1 MRELIIVVIGAVV
14 VSSLLR
20 AFVGQMFII
29 PSQSMENTLLV
40 GDRVVVEKLTNFHR
54 GDVVVFS
61 DPGGWLEEDP
71 ADPGPWDK
79 ALEFIG
85 LPTKSTPGHLIKRV
99 IGMPG
104 DKVVCCTGQGP
115 HHRQR
120 LSPRTRRSY
129 LYTDPDDDQVNPSDV
144 KFEVVVPKDRI
155 FVMGDHRDLS
165 ADSRCHLSDL
175 STSQGRGQVAFVP
188 MSLVVGPAFA
198 IAAPFD
204 RAGRLQR
211 PATFAKVPPARAGA
225 RTSGDQACRG
235 DLLMPVAQGSRRPCL
250 SSATAASTATNGHC
264 SGWVFIR
271 SPVPTRQ
278 AAAPVP
284 ARSWR
289 PRPSSATPS
298 RGRSPD

>member
-1 MRELIIVVIGAVV
+1 LTTSKSPPAPPTLARSHANRRRKRPKTVGGRAWALVRELLIVVIGAVV

-40 GDRVVVEKLTNFHR
+40 GDRVVVEKITTFQR

-61 DPGGWLEEDP
+61 DPGGWLEQDP
-71 ADPGPWDK
+71 ADPGPWDR

-104 DKVVCCTGQGP
+104 DRVVCCNSKGRITVNGYP
-115 HHRQR
+115 
-120 LSPRTRRSY
+120 LNETSY
-129 LYTDPDDDQVNPSDV
+129 LYTDLDDAQVHPSDV
-144 KFEVVVPKDRI
+144 KFDVVVPKGRI

-175 STSQGRGQVAFVP
+175 STSQGTGQVAFVP
-188 MSLVVGPAFA
+188 TSLVVGPAFA

-204 RAGRLQR
+204 RAGRLRR
-211 PATFAKVPPARAGA
+211 PATFDKVPDPREPA
-225 RTSGDQACRG
+225 
-235 DLLMPVAQGSRRPCL
+235 
-250 SSATAASTATNGHC
+250 
-264 SGWVFIR
+264 
-271 SPVPTRQ
+271 PTRGTIK
-278 AAAPVP
+278 P
-284 ARSWR
+284 A
-289 PRPSSATPS
+289 
-298 RGRSPD
+298 GVNC

>member
-1 MRELIIVVIGAVV
+1 MTTSKSPPVPPPLAPDTANSKRNQPKTMGRRTWAFARELLIVVIGAVV

-29 PSQSMENTLLV
+29 PSQSMENTLLI
-40 GDRVVVEKLTNFHR
+40 GDRVVVEKLTKFQR

-104 DKVVCCTGQGP
+104 DRVVCCTPKGRITVNGYA
-115 HHRQR
+115 
-120 LSPRTRRSY
+120 LNETSY
-129 LYTDPDDDQVNPSDV
+129 LYTDSDDDQVNPSDV
-144 KFEVVVPKDRI
+144 RFDVVVPMGRI

-175 STSQGRGQVAFVP
+175 STSEGTGQVAFVP
-188 MSLVVGPAFA
+188 ISLVVGPAFA

-204 RAGRLQR
+204 RAGRLRR
-211 PATFAKVPPARAGA
+211 PATFDEVPEPRGPAPARGVIKPAGVN
-225 RTSGDQACRG
+225 C
-235 DLLMPVAQGSRRPCL
+235 
-250 SSATAASTATNGHC
+250 
-264 SGWVFIR
+264 
-271 SPVPTRQ
+271 
-278 AAAPVP
+278 
-284 ARSWR
+284 
-289 PRPSSATPS
+289 
-298 RGRSPD
+298 

>member
-1 MRELIIVVIGAVV
+1 MTTHKSPPAPPTLVHDTANRKRNQPKTMGRRTWAFVRELIIVVIGAVV

-40 GDRVVVEKLTNFHR
+40 GDRVVVEKLTKFQR

-104 DKVVCCTGQGP
+104 DKVVCCTAKGRITVNGYP
-115 HHRQR
+115 
-120 LSPRTRRSY
+120 LNENGY
-129 LYTDPDDDQVNPSDV
+129 LYTDPDDDQVNPSDI

-165 ADSRCHLSDL
+165 ADSRCHLADL
-175 STSQGRGQVAFVP
+175 STTQARGQVAFVP

-198 IAAPFD
+198 IAAPLD
-204 RAGRLQR
+204 RAGRLRR
-211 PATFAKVPPARAGA
+211 PATFDNVPDPPEPAPARA
-225 RTSGDQACRG
+225 
-235 DLLMPVAQGSRRPCL
+235 V
-250 SSATAASTATNGHC
+250 
-264 SGWVFIR
+264 IK
-271 SPVPTRQ
+271 
-278 AAAPVP
+278 P
-284 ARSWR
+284 A
-289 PRPSSATPS
+289 
-298 RGRSPD
+298 GVNC

>member
-1 MRELIIVVIGAVV
+1 LTTHKSPPAPPTLVHDTANRKRNQPKTMGRRTWAFVRELIIVVIGAVV

-40 GDRVVVEKLTNFHR
+40 GDRVVVEKLTKFQR

-104 DKVVCCTGQGP
+104 DKVVCCTAKGRITVNGYP
-115 HHRQR
+115 
-120 LSPRTRRSY
+120 LNETSY
-129 LYTDPDDDQVNPSDV
+129 LYTDPDDDQVNPSDI

-165 ADSRCHLSDL
+165 ADSRCHLADL
-175 STSQGRGQVAFVP
+175 STTQARGQVAFVP

-198 IAAPFD
+198 IAAPLD
-204 RAGRLQR
+204 RAGRLRR
-211 PATFAKVPPARAGA
+211 PATFDNVPDPPEPAPARA
-225 RTSGDQACRG
+225 
-235 DLLMPVAQGSRRPCL
+235 V
-250 SSATAASTATNGHC
+250 
-264 SGWVFIR
+264 IK
-271 SPVPTRQ
+271 
-278 AAAPVP
+278 P
-284 ARSWR
+284 A
-289 PRPSSATPS
+289 
-298 RGRSPD
+298 GVNC

>member
-1 MRELIIVVIGAVV
+1 LTTHKSPPAPTLVRDTAKRKRNQPKTMGRRTWGFVRELIIVVIGAVV

-40 GDRVVVEKLTNFHR
+40 GDRVVVEKLTKFHR

-104 DKVVCCTGQGP
+104 DKVVCCTAKGRITVNGYP
-115 HHRQR
+115 
-120 LSPRTRRSY
+120 LNETSY
-129 LYTDPDDDQVNPSDV
+129 LYTDPDDDQVNPSDI

-165 ADSRCHLSDL
+165 ADSRCHLADL
-175 STSQGRGQVAFVP
+175 STTQARGQVAFVP

-198 IAAPFD
+198 IAAPLD
-204 RAGRLQR
+204 RAGRLRR
-211 PATFAKVPPARAGA
+211 PATFDNVPDPPEPAPARA
-225 RTSGDQACRG
+225 
-235 DLLMPVAQGSRRPCL
+235 V
-250 SSATAASTATNGHC
+250 
-264 SGWVFIR
+264 IK
-271 SPVPTRQ
+271 
-278 AAAPVP
+278 P
-284 ARSWR
+284 A
-289 PRPSSATPS
+289 
-298 RGRSPD
+298 GVNC

>member
-1 MRELIIVVIGAVV
+1 MTTHKSPPAPTLVHDTAKRKRNQPKTMGRRTWGFVRELIIVVIGAVV

-104 DKVVCCTGQGP
+104 DKVVCCTAKGRITVNGYPLERDQLSLYRSRRRPGQSVRCQIRSRGTQGP
-115 HHRQR
+115 HLRH
-120 LSPRTRRSY
+120 
-129 LYTDPDDDQVNPSDV
+129 
-144 KFEVVVPKDRI
+144 
-155 FVMGDHRDLS
+155 G
-165 ADSRCHLSDL
+165 
-175 STSQGRGQVAFVP
+175 
-188 MSLVVGPAFA
+188 
-198 IAAPFD
+198 
-204 RAGRLQR
+204 
-211 PATFAKVPPARAGA
+211 
-225 RTSGDQACRG
+225 
-235 DLLMPVAQGSRRPCL
+235 
-250 SSATAASTATNGHC
+250 
-264 SGWVFIR
+264 
-271 SPVPTRQ
+271 
-278 AAAPVP
+278 
-284 ARSWR
+284 
-289 PRPSSATPS
+289 
-298 RGRSPD
+298 

>member
-1 MRELIIVVIGAVV
+1 VVIGAVV

-40 GDRVVVEKLTNFHR
+40 GDRVVVEKLTKFHR

-104 DKVVCCTGQGP
+104 DKVVCCTAKGRITVNGYP
-115 HHRQR
+115 
-120 LSPRTRRSY
+120 LNEASY

-204 RAGRLQR
+204 RAGRLRR
-211 PATFAKVPPARAGA
+211 PATFDNVPDPPE
-225 RTSGDQACRG
+225 S
-235 DLLMPVAQGSRRPCL
+235 
-250 SSATAASTATNGHC
+250 
-264 SGWVFIR
+264 
-271 SPVPTRQ
+271 
-278 AAAPVP
+278 APVRAVIKP
-284 ARSWR
+284 AGV
-289 PRPSSATPS
+289 TC
-298 RGRSPD
+298 

>member
-1 MRELIIVVIGAVV
+1 LTTHKSPPAPTLVHDTAKRKRNQPKTMGRRTWGFVRELIIVVIGAVV

-40 GDRVVVEKLTNFHR
+40 GDRVVVEKLTKFHR

-104 DKVVCCTGQGP
+104 DKVVCCTAKGRITVNGYP
-115 HHRQR
+115 
-120 LSPRTRRSY
+120 LNETSY
-129 LYTDPDDDQVNPSDV
+129 LYTDPDDDQINPSDV

-204 RAGRLQR
+204 RAGRLRR
-211 PATFAKVPPARAGA
+211 PATFDNVPDP
-225 RTSGDQACRG
+225 
-235 DLLMPVAQGSRRPCL
+235 PEP
-250 SSATAASTATNGHC
+250 
-264 SGWVFIR
+264 
-271 SPVPTRQ
+271 
-278 AAAPVP
+278 APVRAVIKP
-284 ARSWR
+284 AGV
-289 PRPSSATPS
+289 TC
-298 RGRSPD
+298 